1 MRVLAGKDSRAIRDW
16 TQGDIPKNLLSL
28 AWPTMISGTLN
39 MIGPFIDLIWVGK
52 LGTAS
57 VAGVGIAGMAVMVAN
72 GAISGLFTGN
82 RVIIGRS
89 YGAGDK
95 DTAIHA
101 ARQSF
106 VIGIA
111 YAVLMAIIGLFLAFP
126 ILRLFGVQAD
136 VVHEGAVYLRI
147 MFVGMITL
155 NLLTFNE
162 GVMQASGDTLM
173 PMRIALTYR
182 LMHMVL
188 CPLLIFGVGIL
199 PKLGVTG
206 AALSDVIT
214 QGIGGSFGLWVL
226 LNGKSRLKLNFNK
239 WKIESA
245 MLWRMIKIGLPN
257 SFMAMQQVLGTLF
270 LVGFIAPFG
279 TAAVAAHTIFTR
291 IDGVV
296 MYLSLN
302 LGISAGILGAQN
314 LGANKPD
321 RAVKSGWTAAGFA
334 AITMVAFSIIILIFA
349 EPVTRIFNTD
359 PELVRLTSAFL
370 RIACASYLFVGL
382 NSVFRH
388 FIVGVGDT
396 WPAFI
401 MEVVFM
407 WGFLV
412 PMAWASNS
420 FTSFGVWGIRWALV
434 IRLVLGGIIFA
445 VYFMMGKWKHR
456 KV

>member
-1 MRVLAGKDSRAIRDW
+1 
-16 TQGDIPKNLLSL
+16 
-28 AWPTMISGTLN
+28 
-39 MIGPFIDLIWVGK
+39 
-52 LGTAS
+52 
-57 VAGVGIAGMAVMVAN
+57 
-72 GAISGLFTGN
+72 
-82 RVIIGRS
+82 
-89 YGAGDK
+89 
-95 DTAIHA
+95 
-101 ARQSF
+101 
-106 VIGIA
+106 
-111 YAVLMAIIGLFLAFP
+111 
-126 ILRLFGVQAD
+126 
-136 VVHEGAVYLRI
+136 
-147 MFVGMITL
+147 
-155 NLLTFNE
+155 
-162 GVMQASGDTLM
+162 
-173 PMRIALTYR
+173 
-182 LMHMVL
+182 
-188 CPLLIFGVGIL
+188 
-199 PKLGVTG
+199 
-206 AALSDVIT
+206 
-214 QGIGGSFGLWVL
+214 
-226 LNGKSRLKLNFNK
+226 
-239 WKIESA
+239 

-334 AITMVAFSIIILIFA
+334 AITMVAFSTIMLVFA

>member
-1 MRVLAGKDSRAIRDW
+1 MKVSGKDSRATRDW
-16 TQGDIPKNLLSL
+16 TQGDVSKNLLSL
-28 AWPTMISGTLN
+28 SWPMMVSGTLN

-57 VAGVGIAGMAVMVAN
+57 VAGVGIGGMAVMVAN
-72 GAISGLFTGN
+72 GAISGLFTGT
-82 RVIIGRS
+82 RVFVARS

-95 DTAIHA
+95 DMALRA

-106 VIGIA
+106 VVGIA

-126 ILRLFGVQAD
+126 ILRLFGVQPD

-173 PMRIALTYR
+173 PMRISLTYR

-188 CPLLIFGVGIL
+188 CPLLVFGVGIL

-226 LNGKSRLKLNFNK
+226 LSGKSRLKLNFNK
-239 WKIESA
+239 WKIEAA

-270 LVGFIAPFG
+270 LVGFIAPYG

-291 IDGVV
+291 IDGAV
-296 MYLSLN
+296 MFLSLY

-321 RAVKSGWTAAGFA
+321 RAVKSGWTAANYSLIGMF
-334 AITMVAFSIIILIFA
+334 IFIIIILLFA
-349 EPVTRIFNTD
+349 EPIVRIFNND
-359 PELVRLTSAFL
+359 PEMVILAASFL
-370 RIACASYLFVGL
+370 RIACVSYLFLGIGTA
-382 NSVFRH
+382 FRL
-388 FIVGVGDT
+388 FLVGVGDT

-401 MEVVFM
+401 LEVVFM
-407 WGFLV
+407 WGFLI
-412 PMAWASNS
+412 PMAWANNQ
-420 FTSFGVWGIRWALV
+420 FTDFGIWGIRWVLA
-434 IRLVLGGIIFA
+434 IRLILGGIIFTI
-445 VYFMMGKWKHR
+445 YFWSGKWKHR